1 MKPHLEFKFLKIIKL
16 PIFFFK
22 ELNFKILEL
31 FILELEFQMIL
42 RYLNI
47 FD

>member
-1 MKPHLEFKFLKIIKL
+1 MKPHLEFKFLKIIIL
-16 PIFFFK
+16 PIFFFLK

-42 RYLNI
+42 DI
-47 FD
+47 